1 MHAFGRSFGLEK
13 TTAPFLFYFSFLFF
27 LIKIIRWVFRP
38 WYDFVSLTPKHKTLF
53 VLLGWD
59 IFMLWDANSC
69 WKQLNIQLCQNHVLH
84 IYNSCNVEPIRVKAS
99 GPMWLRVCLFFFGR
113 SIMFLSHV
121 MPWQWETSIP
131 QFQLDSNACIYL
143 CPPLPSPFRKIHVL
157 FRYFRQITL

>member
-99 GPMWLRVCLFFFGR
+99 GPMWLRVCLFFLGGQLCFCLMSCHDNEKLR
-113 SIMFLSHV
+113 SLNFSLTAMHASTFVLLS
-121 MPWQWETSIP
+121 
-131 QFQLDSNACIYL
+131 L
-143 CPPLPSPFRKIHVL
+143 LPSEKYMY
-157 FRYFRQITL
+157 YFVIFDK